1 VNAVGNATY
10 CGARFSVPPWVSTHG
25 RHALAVCLLLASAL
39 ALRAQET
46 SHRELQPTPLP
57 AFIEF
62 QSVSIPMRDRIVLKA
77 DVFVPPGTGRW
88 PAILV
93 RTPYNRKSKGT
104 RSYSVFTQY
113 GYAVVLEDVR
123 GRYGSGGSFGSVK
136 QEGPDG
142 SDTINW
148 IAKQPW
154 SDGRIGM
161 AGASYLGIAQWW
173 AAVECNPHLLAIFP
187 LLSGDD
193 EYMDRYYSPGGA
205 LQLGHRL
212 VWLSENLT
220 PRGRTRPPFEAYI
233 HHLPLTSS
241 DAAATTGKLQLWR
254 VPVNHPSRD
263 RFWLSLSIRN
273 QLSKITAAVSS
284 MGGWFDVYA
293 ESDLDAFSHL
303 AGRGAPIETWIGP
316 WSHAFSHRYPA
327 IDFGSSAT
335 PRVRT
340 LQLAWFDRFLKIS
353 PESKHRSPL
362 LHIFVMGPNVWREE
376 HEWPLARTRYTPYY
390 LESEGHAN
398 TASGDG
404 KLSRHLDR
412 DRDADHFAYNPANP
426 VPTNGGAVCC
436 NPRLL
441 RAGPLDQSRVEQR
454 HDVLVYTSVPLRE
467 DLEATGPVGVTLYV
481 MTSANDTDFSAKL
494 VDVFPDGRPLLVT
507 DGLTRLRYRLSL
519 SKPAL
524 VKKNAPYQV
533 HIDAGVTSWVFGKG
547 HRIRL
552 EVSSSNFPR
561 YDRNLNSNGPNA
573 SQTKLVVA
581 KQTVLHD
588 AEYPSA
594 LVLPVIP
601 RVRSYPSA
609 FDSHSRMHSFAR
621 RYR

>member
-1 VNAVGNATY
+1 MNAIVG
-10 CGARFSVPPWVSTHG
+10 RSPG
-25 RHALAVCLLLASAL
+25 RLFAAFLLLVFAFGPCGEL
-39 ALRAQET
+39 LGQDT
-46 SHRELQPTPLP
+46 SHREMQPSPLP

-62 QSVSIPMRDRIVLKA
+62 QDVSIPMRDRVVLKA

-93 RTPYNRKSKGT
+93 RTPYSRKSKGT
-104 RSYSVFTQY
+104 QSFSVFAEY
-113 GYAVVLEDVR
+113 GYAVVLEDIR

-154 SDGRIGM
+154 SNGRVGM
-161 AGASYLGIAQWW
+161 TGASYLGIAQWW
-173 AAVECNPHLLAIFP
+173 AAVEHNPHLLAIFP

-193 EYMDRYYSPGGA
+193 EYTDRYYSPGGA

-220 PRGRTRPPFEAYI
+220 PRGRIRPSFETYI
-233 HHLPLTSS
+233 RHLPLTTA
-241 DAAATTGKLQLWR
+241 DVAATTTKLQLWR
-254 VPVNHPSRD
+254 VPINHPSYD

-273 QLSKITAAVSS
+273 QLPEITAAVSS

-293 ESDLDAFSHL
+293 ESDLDAFSRL
-303 AGRGAPIETWIGP
+303 ARRRMPVETWIGP
-316 WSHAFSHRYPA
+316 WSHAFVHRYPT
-327 IDFGSSAT
+327 IDFGPAAT

-340 LQLAWFDRFLKIS
+340 LQLAWFDRFLKVS
-353 PESKHRSPL
+353 NESKRRSPL

-376 HEWPLARTRYTPYY
+376 REWPLARTRYTPYY

-398 TASGDG
+398 TAAGDG
-404 KLSRHLDR
+404 KLSRHIDR
-412 DRDADHFAYNPANP
+412 DRGADHFVYDPANP
-426 VPTNGGAVCC
+426 VPTTGGAVCC

-441 RAGPLDQSRVEQR
+441 PAGPLDQSRVEQR
-454 HDVLVYTSVPLRE
+454 QDVLVYTSAPLRD
-467 DLEATGPVGVTLYV
+467 DLEVTGPVAATLYV

-507 DGLTRLRYRLSL
+507 DGLARLRYRLSL
-519 SKPAL
+519 AKPAL

-533 HIDAGVTSWVFGKG
+533 RIDVGVTSWVFEKG

-561 YDRNLNSNGPNA
+561 YDRNLNGNGPNA
-573 SQTKLVVA
+573 GQTKWIVA
-581 KQTVLHD
+581 RQTVLHET
-588 AEYPSA
+588 EYPSA

-601 RVRSYPSA
+601 RVRSYSSA
-609 FDSHSRMHSFAR
+609 YDSHSRMHSFAR
-621 RYR
+621 RIR